1 MARRNFINA
10 EMIAL
15 SAALIDAKRHR
26 PAFLATPLMAGLLPE
41 VESAH
46 ADLLG
51 LSNEASSDEA
61 SQELGELQAREK
73 ATDRVH
79 DSKGG
84 GVQVVLQG
92 AIALAETDDEA
103 AVYERVKARLFPE
116 EGAIFRAS
124 YAAESGNAERV
135 AKELENVE
143 TRTTLAGIKV
153 RKGVTLLDETRA
165 WVKAGLAL
173 GVDESR
179 KVVLEGLLAANSN
192 AEVEGNTRVDNASA
206 RNGWIRA
213 INAVHTTAALLKG
226 KHAETFAPVLREMR
240 AAEAKVDERAMR
252 RRSAAEDDSDETD
265 AVKGTAAPAGSVQK
279 AVNG

>member
-15 SAALIDAKRHR
+15 SAALTDAKRHR
-26 PAFLATPLMAGLLPE
+26 PAFLAIPLMAGLLPE

-51 LSNEASSDEA
+51 LSPVESSDEA
-61 SQELGELQAREK
+61 AQELGELQAREK

-103 AVYERVKARLFPE
+103 ALYERVKARLFPE
-116 EGAIFRAS
+116 EGAIFSAS
-124 YAAESGNAERV
+124 YMAESGNAERI

-143 TRTTLAGIKV
+143 TRTTLASIKV

-165 WVKAGLAL
+165 WVKAGFAL

-179 KVVLEGLLAANSN
+179 KVVLEAPRGELERRGRA
-192 AEVEGNTRVDNASA
+192 TPRRQRVRPQRLDPRDQRGAHE
-206 RNGWIRA
+206 R
-213 INAVHTTAALLKG
+213 
-226 KHAETFAPVLREMR
+226 R
-240 AAEAKVDERAMR
+240 AAQGEACRDLRAGAPRDAHGRGEGR
-252 RRSAAEDDSDETD
+252 RARD
-265 AVKGTAAPAGSVQK
+265 APP
-279 AVNG
+279 